1 MIMARELWAE
11 SNHYIYSYGDWKE
24 TIEIINP
31 RDDIKE
37 LFDKISNNKEFISV
51 SKMVT
56 WLNETQRDPRLNE
69 ILHPLYTMDE
79 DSEMCI
85 FNFLKD
91 IYAKVDIDDTNLM
104 KVTKN
109 NVKLFC

>member
-1 MIMARELWAE
+1 
-11 SNHYIYSYGDWKE
+11 
-24 TIEIINP
+24 
-31 RDDIKE
+31 
-37 LFDKISNNKEFISV
+37 
-51 SKMVT
+51 MVT

-104 KVTKN
+104 KVKMIYFLFSSD
-109 NVKLFC
+109 VKFFCLNAFLRTVSHTQFLKSGWKTMLE